1 MLVVESV
8 RDRNEF
14 FIPAIIAR
22 LVATNQQNRAA
33 ARVERKEHA
42 IGPARMLNP
51 KFLHVRVP
59 RRMNQIS
66 VRPRKAWSEFLQQNH
81 FRVHIGL
88 FVFGEAGPSTV
99 YGSGTDAL
107 HTDGFAITEAAE
119 RLAPTFIKHGY
130 AFLYLFRRG
139 QGLSADQGFFMQ
151 DMLQREKDTKGG
163 KARKRL
169 QFVLLTTDHL
179 DDVTAGLSFLKSLPG
194 VDSRRI
200 AVVGHSFGGQLTLLA
215 AERDSTLRAA
225 VTFSAAASSWE
236 SSSEVRESMLTAVR
250 NATVPTMLLHAEND
264 YSTAPGK
271 AMANELAR
279 LGKPHVLKIYPP
291 VGRTADDGHNF
302 VYTAVPEWEGDVFGF
317 LDQYVRR

>member
-1 MLVVESV
+1 MRVRLSTALVSV
-8 RDRNEF
+8 LLSCVAVSQSPPSIAPQIVVVPSGNLRLKGYLWR
-14 FIPAIIAR
+14 PAG
-22 LVATNQQNRAA
+22 AA
-33 ARVERKEHA
+33 
-42 IGPARMLNP
+42 PAP
-51 KFLHVRVP
+51 AV
-59 RRMNQIS
+59 
-66 VRPRKAWSEFLQQNH
+66 
-81 FRVHIGL
+81 L
-88 FVFGEAGPSTV
+88 FVH
-99 YGSGTDAL
+99 GSGTDAL
-107 HTDGFAITEAAE
+107 HTSDFAITEAAE
-119 RLAPTFIKHGY
+119 RLAPTFTKHGY

-151 DMLQREKDTKGG
+151 DLLQREKDTKGEE
-163 KARKRL
+163 ARKHL

-179 DDVTAGLSFLKSLPG
+179 DDVTAGLSSLKSLPG

-200 AVVGHSFGGQLTLLA
+200 ALVGHSFGGQLTLLA

-225 VTFSAAASSWE
+225 VTFSAAASSWD

-250 NATVPTMLLHAEND
+250 NSTVPTMLLHAEND

-302 VYTAVPEWEGDVFGF
+302 VYTAVPDWEGDVFAF
-317 LDQYVRR
+317 LDQYARR